1 MTTPMS
7 GVTDATPKLNI
18 NLKPTPIDGYP
29 TQTSKVQAETEA
41 ILIEHFPKHL
51 KELLDAQLQPEST
64 ESSAVETES
73 SHLPTPP
80 SSASP
85 ATATGSGSN
94 AANASPTPTLHKNSH
109 IQWIARNL
117 IQGFPSRYVSQDA
130 SQPWLLFWTLQAFSV
145 LQVGLDPGNRQRAI
159 DKIMTW
165 QHPDGG
171 FAGGP
176 GQAAHLL
183 ATYASI
189 CALAIVGKPGPNGGW
204 DQIDREKMYK
214 FFMSLKQ
221 KDGSFLVA
229 HHSEVDVRGIYC
241 LLVTAT
247 LLNLLT
253 PELVEGTASFIA
265 SCQTYEGGFA
275 SASQPSYSLSGE
287 LIPNAPRPPLG
298 EAHGGYTFCAVAAW
312 VLLQPFIEASKADD
326 KPEIDIPNLV
336 HWLVHMQGS
345 EIELG
350 GFKGRTNKL
359 VDGCYAWWCGGAFG
373 LVEALGV
380 GGMEN
385 AKEGSEEVPVDV
397 GVEGAW
403 DDVDDGLYN
412 RQALQE
418 YLLYAGQHPAGG
430 LRDKPP
436 KHADAYHTLY
446 CLSGLSSAQHHVFPS
461 KLKRLQI
468 EAEWVKKHPSS
479 TPSSSSDPST
489 TSTTQPP
496 STSTSTS
503 TTQPDPSAQPTPS
516 TLSINP
522 FSLPPTIRAYSHL
535 LSWMEEEGG
544 SHIVGGNSNRLNAT
558 HPITNLTMTHTE
570 GIVKWSYGA

>member
-1 MTTPMS
+1 MATEQPPVSSGAPTT
-7 GVTDATPKLNI
+7 DPKVNI
-18 NLKPTPIDGYP
+18 KLKPTPIDGYP
-29 TQTSKVQAETEA
+29 TSTSKVQAETEA

-51 KELLDAQLQPEST
+51 RDTLDAQLQSQTQGTSSSESND
-64 ESSAVETES
+64 SAGET

-80 SSASP
+80 PSASSST
-85 ATATGSGSN
+85 ATAPAGPSTP
-94 AANASPTPTLHKNSH
+94 PTPTLHKTSH

-130 SQPWLLFWTLQAFSV
+130 SQPWLLFWTLQAFSA

-171 FAGGP
+171 FTGGP

-183 ATYASI
+183 PTYASV
-189 CALAIVGKPGPNGGW
+189 CALAIVGRPGPNGGW

-214 FFMSLKQ
+214 FFMSLKR

-247 LLNLLT
+247 LLDMLT

-312 VLLQPFIEASKADD
+312 VLLQPFIELLPPSA
-326 KPEIDIPNLV
+326 PETPQIDISNLIR
-336 HWLVHMQGS
+336 WLVHMQGT

-373 LVEALGV
+373 LIEALGV
-380 GGMEN
+380 GGLEN
-385 AKEGSEEVPVDV
+385 AKEGTEEVPVDG
-397 GVEGAW
+397 GVESAW

-461 KLKRLQI
+461 KAKRAQV
-468 EAEWVKKHPSS
+468 EAEWVKNHPSD
-479 TPSSSSDPST
+479 SSKTDPST
-489 TSTTQPP
+489 
-496 STSTSTS
+496 
-503 TTQPDPSAQPTPS
+503 PTVEP
-516 TLSINP
+516 TLHNP
-522 FSLPPTIRAYSHL
+522 FSLPPRLRAYSHL
-535 LSWMEEEGG
+535 LCWMEEEGG
-544 SHIVGGNSNRLNAT
+544 SHIVGGTANRLNAT

-570 GIVKWSYGA
+570 SILKWSYGLKG